1 LEDLQK
7 ILDTAE
13 GMFRKYGIRSV
24 TMSDLARQLGMS
36 KKTLYVHLENKR
48 DLISKIMASHIDRE
62 QQMILKCKA
71 ESENALDEM
80 MRISLQ
86 VQETIKS
93 INPSIL
99 FDLRKYH
106 YPIWEQF
113 EVFRKDFIYNIMRE
127 NMERGKEEGIYRAD
141 LNSDVISRIYIS
153 TVELFAD
160 DELFPADS
168 FPRSDLHLQ
177 MVMYHL
183 HGIISENGQALLSEF
198 FKNINDHINL

>member
-1 LEDLQK
+1 MEDLQK
-7 ILDTAE
+7 ILDAAE
-13 GMFRKYGIRSV
+13 GMFKKYGIRSV

-48 DLISKIMASHIDRE
+48 DLISKIMATYIDRE
-62 QQMILKCKA
+62 KQMILSCKA
-71 ESENALDEM
+71 EAKNALDEM
-80 MRISLQ
+80 MRISIQ
-86 VQETIKS
+86 VRETIKN

-113 EVFRKDFIYNIMRE
+113 ECFRKDFIYNTMRE
-127 NMERGKEEGIYRAD
+127 NMERGKAEGIYRED
-141 LNSDVISRIYIS
+141 MNTDVISRIYIS

-160 DELFPADS
+160 DELFPAEQ
-168 FPRSDLHLQ
+168 FPRSDLHHQ

-183 HGIISENGQALLSEF
+183 HGIISKEGRQLLSNF
-198 FKNINDHINL
+198 FNNIKDNFNQ